1 MRKTKLETA
10 ATRAKIVK
18 AAQIEFRLQGLAGSG
33 LTGLMAGAGLTQGGF
48 YKHFPSKASL
58 IEESTIASVNDLI
71 DTLEQLPSHPG
82 KFSAI
87 RATILKYLHT
97 DHRDSDTGCPYA
109 AMGSE
114 LARQDEQ
121 IRGSAVLGF
130 ERVVDL
136 LSTQIGEKVKEAP
149 RERAL
154 LTLCAMIGA
163 LTVSRM
169 AIGGDLSEEV
179 LDVTRRQLLEL
190 VEPGEAILS
199 ARFRPNPDVAELG

>member
-1 MRKTKLETA
+1 MRKTRLETA
-10 ATRAKIVK
+10 ETRAKIVE
-18 AAQIEFRLQGLAGSG
+18 AAQKEFRRQGLAGSG

-71 DTLEQLPSHPG
+71 DMLDQLPSHAGKPG
-82 KFSAI
+82 GIES
-87 RATILKYLHT
+87 TILKYLHT

-121 IRGSAVLGF
+121 VRGSAVLGF
-130 ERVVDL
+130 ERVIDL
-136 LSTQIGEKVKEAP
+136 LSTQIGETLKEAP

-154 LTLCAMIGA
+154 LMLCAMIGA

-190 VEPGEAILS
+190 IEPGEAIML
-199 ARFRPNPDVAELG
+199 ARLRPNSDVAELG

>member
-18 AAQIEFRLQGLAGSG
+18 AAQIEFRRQGLAGSG

-71 DTLEQLPSHPG
+71 EALDQLPSHAGKPG
-82 KFSAI
+82 AI
-87 RATILKYLHT
+87 QATILKYLHT
-97 DHRDSDTGCPYA
+97 DHRDSDKGCPYA

-114 LARQDEQ
+114 LARQDRH
-121 IRGSAVLGF
+121 IRASAVSGF

-136 LSTQIGEKVKEAP
+136 LTSQIGETVKHRP
-149 RERAL
+149 RDRAM

-163 LTVSRM
+163 MTVSRM
-169 AIGGDLSEEV
+169 ALGDELSEGV
-179 LDVTRRQLLEL
+179 LDVVGTQLLEL
-190 VEPGEAILS
+190 AEPGE
-199 ARFRPNPDVAELG
+199 